1 MTTKIKM
8 RKYVVF
14 IKLRNFDTADIK
26 DKILYYTEH
35 TPSNYCFMTLLCN

>member
-14 IKLRNFDTADIK
+14 IKPRNFDTADIK
-26 DKILYYTEH
+26 DKYPLLYRAH
-35 TPSNYCFMTLLCN
+35 PQ